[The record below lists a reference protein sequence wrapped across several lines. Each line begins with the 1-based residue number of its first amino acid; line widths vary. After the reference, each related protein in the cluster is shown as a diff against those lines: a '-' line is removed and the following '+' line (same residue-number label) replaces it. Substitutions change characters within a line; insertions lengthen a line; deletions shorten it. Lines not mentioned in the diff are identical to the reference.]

1 MLDHLAEDL
10 QEVDFFF
17 NDICVELLKVVESI
31 ELISEL
37 FHDLQVRITYK
48 ILDFL
53 VTKLKMYM
61 LVNKFFLLLY
71 KFWKRY
77 VQMRS
82 C

>member
-10 QEVDFFF
+10 QEVDFFL
-17 NDICVELLKVVESI
+17 NDKYVELLKVVEST

-37 FHDLQVRITYK
+37 FHDLQVAITYK

-53 VTKLKMYM
+53 VTKLKMCI
-61 LVNKFFLLLY
+61 LVNKFLLLS
-71 KFWKRY
+71 KFWERNI
-77 VQMRS
+77 QMRS

>member
-1 MLDHLAEDL
+1 M

-17 NDICVELLKVVESI
+17 NDICVELLKVVESTK
-31 ELISEL
+31 LIFAL

-53 VTKLKMYM
+53 VTKLQMYM
-61 LVNKFFLLLY
+61 LVNKFLLLC
-71 KFWKRY
+71 KFWKRN